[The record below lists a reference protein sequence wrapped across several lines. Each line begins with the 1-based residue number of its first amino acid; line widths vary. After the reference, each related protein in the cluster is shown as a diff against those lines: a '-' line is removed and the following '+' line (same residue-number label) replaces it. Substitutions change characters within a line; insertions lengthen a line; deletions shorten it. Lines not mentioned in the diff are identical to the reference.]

1 MAAAQEGGT
10 SWLRSTQEE
19 ALAKFGRG
27 GESSGKLPED
37 SKKEYTRAMRQQL
50 DITKEQLGE
59 LKQHMEQSVL
69 ELRQAIRDWHDAHQ
83 GLVLQLA

>member
-1 MAAAQEGGT
+1 
-10 SWLRSTQEE
+10 
-19 ALAKFGRG
+19 
-27 GESSGKLPED
+27 
-37 SKKEYTRAMRQQL
+37 MRQQL

-83 GLVLQLA
+83 GIVLQLA